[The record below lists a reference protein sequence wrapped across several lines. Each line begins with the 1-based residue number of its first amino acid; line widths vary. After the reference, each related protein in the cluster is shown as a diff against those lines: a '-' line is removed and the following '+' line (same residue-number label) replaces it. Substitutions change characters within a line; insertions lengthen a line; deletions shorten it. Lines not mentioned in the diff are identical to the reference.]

1 MSNSTR
7 REAERITA
15 DLGYHGGWQAQQAL
29 TDAID
34 KALQAR
40 DERAARICNN
50 AESPDYEHGL
60 TANGWED
67 AKVYLADAIRK
78 DD

>member
-7 REAERITA
+7 REAERIAA
-15 DLGYHGGWQAQQAL
+15 DLGYHGGWQNQQAL

-34 KALQAR
+34 AALQAR
-40 DERAARICNN
+40 DERAAKIVHDSSFGDPYKTVQR
-50 AESPDYEHGL
+50 
-60 TANGWED
+60 
-67 AKVYLADAIRK
+67 KLADVIMG